1 MKVGKSNILCVMKC
15 IISLPSI
22 RCILET
28 NNILQILIC
37 NPFYYIIVKKSA
49 NNHEKIYQHFSKK
62 APNRF
67 FSFLLIFVQ
76 KGLNILTMQMVSIGT
91 VENDTFFQ
99 GRGGG
104 DIAIY
109 LIYYVT
115 LGPPCTGNPLFRLIW
130 QMYAPKWVFQGW
142 WQAPSKCSLPKSY
155 NFC

>member
-15 IISLPSI
+15 IISLLSI
-22 RCILET
+22 RWILET
-28 NNILQILIC
+28 NNVLQILIC

-99 GRGGG
+99 GRGILILEQGNG
-104 DIAIY
+104 RADIQS
-109 LIYYVT
+109 
-115 LGPPCTGNPLFRLIW
+115 PLVG
-130 QMYAPKWVFQGW
+130 A
-142 WQAPSKCSLPKSY
+142 SKLASMHGCYTVL
-155 NFC
+155 NVL